1 MNQQTD
7 TQSVVAWWPSWY
19 SAELVIW
26 RSQVRVPVAPLCRHV
41 ISLGKEFPHIA
52 QVNNSAFYLNWTES
66 EYQLRL
72 GVKVLS
78 ALVGLASYTWG
89 SQWRHKRHVRQF
101 CLQVANL
108 VKRCWSICKYRY
120 TKTCRL

>member
-1 MNQQTD
+1 
-7 TQSVVAWWPSWY
+7 
-19 SAELVIW
+19 
-26 RSQVRVPVAPLCRHV
+26 
-41 ISLGKEFPHIA
+41 
-52 QVNNSAFYLNWTES
+52 
-66 EYQLRL
+66 
-72 GVKVLS
+72 
-78 ALVGLASYTWG
+78 VGLASYTWG